1 MPGRMVPDLA
11 LRIAH
16 TPCSSRMEAATGD
29 GTRAGMEEAVLA
41 ASLADAGRHEA
52 DLVLERRAKV
62 KRLREAGVEP
72 FQRVFPGRTQIAE
85 VLAAHEGLTEAGDH
99 LDHVHRVAGRIAARR
114 GHGKTIFLDVV
125 DRSGRMQV
133 YAREDALDAEAYA
146 RVLDLDH
153 GDVVGVEGCVY
164 VTKRGELALKV
175 QELTLLAK
183 ALRPP
188 PEKYHGL
195 SDVETRSRR
204 RELDLIANKESRD
217 VFVTRARVISAVRR
231 YYDDHGFIEVETP
244 VLQPLYGGALARPFT
259 THHNALDRSLYMRIS
274 MELYLK
280 RCLVG
285 GLENVYDLSKC
296 FRNEG
301 LSHHH
306 NPEFTIVEWFQ
317 AYTDYL
323 GVIAFIEGM
332 VSTVAQEVLGTTVIE
347 RNGHKIDLAPPW
359 DRVGMCDSIREVT
372 GLDVLSADRDELAG
386 AIGDDA
392 QPGASWDRLVA
403 KLFSKHVEPTLIQP
417 TFVLDYPAELWAVG
431 RPVAGEP
438 RLVES
443 FDAIVGGM
451 EIGSGSTDLNDPDE
465 QRARFLEQ
473 RSGLDG
479 DRDDGHPYDEDFVR
493 ALEHG
498 MLPAAGAG
506 LGIDRLVM
514 LLTGRESL
522 RDVVL
527 FPAMRSRPFS
537 GLPGGDGLP
546 V

>member
-1 MPGRMVPDLA
+1 MEPVGTAIRDGGGDDL
-11 LRIAH
+11 R
-16 TPCSSRMEAATGD
+16 
-29 GTRAGMEEAVLA
+29 EAVLA
-41 ASLADAGRHEA
+41 ASLADAGSHEA
-52 DLVLERRAKV
+52 DLLLERRGKV
-62 KRLREAGVEP
+62 DRLRAAGIEP
-72 FQRVFPGRTQIAE
+72 FQRVFPDRTEIAD
-85 VLAAHEGLTEAGDH
+85 VLRAGEGLTEAGDH
-99 LDHVHRVAGRIAARR
+99 PKHRYRIAGRIAAQR

-125 DRSGRMQV
+125 DRSGRMQL
-133 YAREDALDAEAYA
+133 YARGDALDDAAYA
-146 RVLDLDH
+146 RILDLDH

-164 VTKRGELALKV
+164 VTKRGELAIKV
-175 QELTLLAK
+175 AELTLLAK

-188 PEKYHGL
+188 PEKFHGL
-195 SDVETRSRR
+195 ADVETRSRR
-204 RELDLIANKESRD
+204 RELDLIANEESREL
-217 VFVTRARVISAVRR
+217 FVTRAKIVAAVRR
-231 YYDDHGFIEVETP
+231 FFDSRDFVEVETP
-244 VLQPLYGGALARPFT
+244 VLQPLYGGALARPFI
-259 THHNALDRSLYMRIS
+259 THHNALDRPLYLRIS

-323 GVIAFIEGM
+323 AVIAFIEQM
-332 VSTVAQEVLGTTVIE
+332 VSTVALEVLGTTVIE
-347 RNGHKIDLAPPW
+347 RDGHRIDLSPPW
-359 DRVGMCDSIREVT
+359 RRIGMCESIQDAT
-372 GLDVLSADRDELAG
+372 GVDVLTASTDELAD
-386 AIGDDA
+386 AIGD
-392 QPGASWDRLVA
+392 GAPRGSSWDRLVA
-403 KLFSKHVEPTLIQP
+403 KLFSKHVEPTLIDP

-431 RPVAGEP
+431 RPVKGQP

-473 RSGLDG
+473 RSGRDG

-527 FPAMRSRPFS
+527 FPAMRSRPH
-537 GLPGGDGLP
+537 GGPAANGETSA
-546 V
+546 

>member
-1 MPGRMVPDLA
+1 MEPGGTATERNDPADL
-11 LRIAH
+11 R
-16 TPCSSRMEAATGD
+16 D
-29 GTRAGMEEAVLA
+29 AVLA

-52 DLVLERRAKV
+52 DLLLERRAKV
-62 KRLREAGVEP
+62 DRLRADGVEP
-72 FQRVFPGRTQIAE
+72 FQRVFPDRDCIAD
-85 VLAAHEGLTEAGDH
+85 VLAAHEGLAEAGDH
-99 LDHVHRVAGRIAARR
+99 SDFAYRVAGRVAALR
-114 GHGKTIFLDVV
+114 GHGKTIFIDIV
-125 DRSGRMQV
+125 DRSGRMQL
-133 YAREDALDAEAYA
+133 YARGDALDDAAYE

-153 GDVVGVEGCVY
+153 GDVIGVAGCIY
-164 VTKRGELALKV
+164 VTKRGDLALKV
-175 QELTLLAK
+175 REMTLLAK

-188 PEKYHGL
+188 PEKFHGL
-195 SDVETRSRR
+195 ADVETRSRR
-204 RELDLIANKESRD
+204 RELDLVANEESREL
-217 VFVTRARVISAVRR
+217 FVTRAKIISAVRR
-231 YYDDHGFIEVETP
+231 FFDGEGFVEVETP
-244 VLQPLYGGALARPFT
+244 VLQPLYGGALARPFIT
-259 THHNALDRSLYMRIS
+259 QHNALDRSLYLRIS

-323 GVIAFIEGM
+323 GVIAFIEQM
-332 VSTVAQEVLGTTVIE
+332 VASVAQEVLGTTVIE
-347 RNGHKIDLAPPW
+347 RDGHEIDLGPPW
-359 DRVGMCDSIREVT
+359 RRVGMCDAIRDVT
-372 GLDVLSADRDELAG
+372 GVDVLSAGADELAD
-386 AIGDDA
+386 AIGD
-392 QPGASWDRLVA
+392 GAPRDSSWDRLVA
-403 KLFSKHVEPTLIQP
+403 KLFGKHVEPTLIQP

-473 RSGLDG
+473 RSERSG
-479 DRDDGHPYDEDFVR
+479 DRDDGHPYDADFVR

-522 RDVVL
+522 RDVIL
-527 FPAMRSRPFS
+527 FPAMRS
-537 GLPGGDGLP
+537 LPQGGPAAYGDT
-546 V
+546 VSA

>member
-1 MPGRMVPDLA
+1 
-11 LRIAH
+11 
-16 TPCSSRMEAATGD
+16 METLQ
-29 GTRAGMEEAVLA
+29 EAVVA

-52 DLVLERRAKV
+52 DLLLERRAKV
-62 KRLREAGVEP
+62 DKLRATGIEP
-72 FQRVFPGRTQIAE
+72 FGKSFPGR
-85 VLAAHEGLTEAGDH
+85 VHVAAVREADVA
-99 LDHVHRVAGRIAARR
+99 LDEPGERPELVHRVAGRVVGRR
-114 GHGKTIFLDVV
+114 GHGKTIFLDLE
-125 DRSGRMQV
+125 DRTGRIQV
-133 YAREDALDAEAYA
+133 YARGAALEPAAYV
-146 RVLDLDH
+146 RVVALAH
-153 GDVVGVEGCVY
+153 GDVIGVEGCVH

-175 QELTLLAK
+175 SEMTLLAK

-195 SDVETRSRR
+195 ADVETRSRR
-204 RELDLIANKESRD
+204 RELDLIANQESRE
-217 VFVTRARVISAVRR
+217 VFLTRAKIVSAVRR
-231 YYDDHGFIEVETP
+231 FFDSRDFVEVETP

-259 THHNALDRSLYMRIS
+259 THHNALDRSLYLRIS

-301 LSHHH
+301 LSHRH

-317 AYTDYL
+317 AYVDYL
-323 GVIAFIEGM
+323 SVIAFIEDM
-332 VSTVAQEVLGTTVIE
+332 VSTVAREVLGTTVIARGGRE
-347 RNGHKIDLAPPW
+347 IDLAPPW
-359 DRVGMCDSIREVT
+359 RRVRMTDAIRDVT
-372 GLDVLSADRDELAG
+372 GVDVLSASEGEIAD
-386 AIGDDA
+386 AIGDGAPRD
-392 QPGASWDRLVA
+392 ASWDRLVA
-403 KLFSKHVEPTLIQP
+403 KLFGKHVEPTLIEP

-431 RPVAGEP
+431 RPCDDEP

-473 RSGLDG
+473 RSDRAG

-527 FPAMRSRPFS
+527 FPAMRPTAPRA
-537 GLPGGDGLP
+537 
-546 V
+546 

>member
-1 MPGRMVPDLA
+1 MVPDPP
-11 LRIAH
+11 LRIAQ
-16 TPCSSRMEAATGD
+16 TRRCCRVGAVTEDGADNRLEAA
-29 GTRAGMEEAVLA
+29 VVA

-62 KRLREAGVEP
+62 RRLREAGIEP
-72 FQRVFPGRTQIAE
+72 FQRVFSGRVEVGE
-85 VLAAHEGLTEAGDH
+85 VLSAHEGLAQAGDH
-99 LDHVHRVAGRIAARR
+99 PSLTYRVAGRVAARR
-114 GHGKTIFLDVV
+114 GHGKTIFLDLV
-125 DRSGRMQV
+125 DRSGRLQL
-133 YAREDALDAEAYA
+133 YAREDALEPAAYE
-146 RVLDLDH
+146 RILDLDH
-153 GDVVGVEGCVY
+153 GDVIGVEGCVY

-175 QELTLLAK
+175 AELTLLAK

-204 RELDLIANKESRD
+204 RELDLIANQASRD
-217 VFVTRARVISAVRR
+217 VFVTRARIISAVRR
-231 YYDDHGFIEVETP
+231 WFDSQGFIEVETP
-244 VLQPLYGGALARPFT
+244 VLQPLYGGALARPFIT
-259 THHNALDRSLYMRIS
+259 RHNALDRSLYLRIS

-323 GVIAFIEGM
+323 GVIAFVEGM
-332 VSTVAQEVLGTTVIE
+332 VASVAEEVLGTTVIE
-347 RNGHKIDLAPPW
+347 RDGHRIDLAPPW
-359 DRVGMCDSIREVT
+359 RRVGMCEAILEAT
-372 GLDVLSADRDELAG
+372 GVHVLDASCEELAD
-386 AIGDDA
+386 AIGDGAPRD
-392 QPGASWDRLVA
+392 ASWDRLVA

-443 FDAIVGGM
+443 FDAIVGGL

-473 RSGLDG
+473 RADLTDE
-479 DRDDGHPYDEDFVR
+479 RDDGHPYDEDFVR

-527 FPAMRSRPFS
+527 FPAMRSRPH
-537 GLPGGDGLP
+537 GGPPPYDEAA
-546 V
+546 